1 MRVGD
6 LVMSNM
12 WFAYRKKWDEKR
24 IGLIIGKFD
33 PAGDVGALHTGRK
46 LQIMWNDT
54 NRLNWYGDV
63 ALNNEGSVWTR
74 VIDESSS

>member
-46 LQIMWNDT
+46 LQIIWNDT

>member
-6 LVMSNM
+6 LVMSSM
-12 WFAYRKKWDEKR
+12 WFAHRKKWDEKR

-33 PAGDVGALHTGRK
+33 PAGDVGALHNGRK
-46 LQIMWNDT
+46 FQIMWNDT

-74 VIDESSS
+74 VIDENSN